1 MTDRNLWGLR
11 ATQYQASLHQP
22 PLALVW
28 WNISVF
34 MDSEFLA
41 LPPSWVSWC
50 LTRQLADFST
60 TIQLLEVFVSAI
72 SDGCRHWENMIHTND
87 NSQISSNLLIYQ
99 SRMPPAS
106 SSHTAPI
113 SFDILRGSEISTTF
127 GIISQTKH
135 FISLHYPIWAVSHS
149 KSGVLMASDYWLFF
163 HFLIR

>member
-1 MTDRNLWGLR
+1 MIIINVELNDQDLMTDRNLWGLR

-72 SDGCRHWENMIHTND
+72 SDGCRHWENVIHTND
-87 NSQISSNLLIYQ
+87 NSQISSNYL
-99 SRMPPAS
+99 P
-106 SSHTAPI
+106 
-113 SFDILRGSEISTTF
+113 
-127 GIISQTKH
+127 
-135 FISLHYPIWAVSHS
+135 VSH
-149 KSGVLMASDYWLFF
+149 ASCFF
-163 HFLIR
+163 LSYSTNQLWYITRLGDLNDVWHHFTNKAF